1 MDLAGTYTFDAPRDE
16 VWQALMDPAVLVS
29 IMPGCESLEE
39 VGENEYQTSLKIK
52 GGPVQGKFKGNIEL
66 LEINEPDSYR
76 MKVDGQGPSGFMKG
90 DGQVKLESQ
99 GDSTLM
105 HYTGTAQVG
114 GRIASV
120 GQRLLDSSAKAIT
133 KQSLDGLNQQ
143 ITARQQAAAAPPAQ
157 NGHSHTT
164 PTPTPTPVAT
174 KAIEPPSEMEFALGV
189 AKNMLDDA
197 IPAER
202 RPLLLAVVSLVLVAF
217 IAYTLGRR
225 SR

>member
-1 MDLAGTYTFDAPRDE
+1 MDLAGTYTFDAPRDK
-16 VWQALMDPAVLVS
+16 VWEALMDPEVLVN
-29 IMPGCESLEE
+29 IMPGCEKLEE
-39 VGENEYQTSLKIK
+39 VGENEYQTMLKIK
-52 GGPVQGKFKGNIEL
+52 VGPVQGKFKGNIEL
-66 LEINEPDSYR
+66 LDINAPDSYR
-76 MKVDGQGPSGFMKG
+76 MKVDGKGPSGFMKG
-90 DGQVKLESQ
+90 DGQVRLESQ
-99 GDSTLM
+99 GEATLM

-143 ITARQQAAAAPPAQ
+143 IMARQQPAAAPAPH
-157 NGHSHTT
+157 NGHSNGTPISTT
-164 PTPTPTPVAT
+164 APMMVEKVA
-174 KAIEPPSEMEFALGV
+174 APSEMEFALGV

-197 IPAER
+197 IPAEQ
-202 RPLLLAVVSLVLVAF
+202 RPMLFRIAVLFLVAF

>member
-16 VWQALMDPAVLVS
+16 VWQALMDPTVLVS

-39 VGENEYQTSLKIK
+39 VGENEYQTTLKIK
-52 GGPVQGKFKGNIEL
+52 VGPVQGKFKGNIEL

>member
-1 MDLAGTYTFDAPRDE
+1 MDLEGTYTFDAPRDK
-16 VWQALMDPAVLVS
+16 VWEALMDPNVLVN
-29 IMPGCESLEE
+29 IMPGCEKLEE
-39 VGENEYQTSLKIK
+39 VGENEYETMLKIK
-52 GGPVQGKFKGNIEL
+52 VGPVQGKFKGNIEL
-66 LEINEPDSYR
+66 LDINAPDSYR
-76 MKVDGQGPSGFMKG
+76 MKVDGKGPSGFMKG
-90 DGQVKLESQ
+90 DGQVRLESQ
-99 GDSTLM
+99 GDATLM

-143 ITARQQAAAAPPAQ
+143 IMARQQPPAAPAPQ
-157 NGHSHTT
+157 NGHSNGAATSVAA
-164 PTPTPTPVAT
+164 PVMVEKVSA
-174 KAIEPPSEMEFALGV
+174 PSEMEFALGV

-197 IPAER
+197 IPAEQ
-202 RPLLLAVVSLVLVAF
+202 RPMLFRIAVLFLVAF

>member
-39 VGENEYQTSLKIK
+39 VGENEYQTTLKIK
-52 GGPVQGKFKGNIEL
+52 VGPVQGKFKGNIEL

-164 PTPTPTPVAT
+164 PTPTPVAT

-202 RPLLLAVVSLVLVAF
+202 RPLLLTVVSLVLVAF

>member
-39 VGENEYQTSLKIK
+39 VGENEYQTTLKIK
-52 GGPVQGKFKGNIEL
+52 VGPVQGKFKGNIEL

>member
-39 VGENEYQTSLKIK
+39 VGENEYQTTLKIK
-52 GGPVQGKFKGNIEL
+52 VGSVQGKFKGNIEL

>member
-1 MDLAGTYTFDAPRDE
+1 MDLEGTYTFDALRDK
-16 VWQALMDPAVLVS
+16 VWEALMDPNVLVN
-29 IMPGCESLEE
+29 IMPGCEKLEE
-39 VGENEYQTSLKIK
+39 VGENEYETMLKIK
-52 GGPVQGKFKGNIEL
+52 VGPVQGKFKGNIEL
-66 LEINEPDSYR
+66 LDINAPDSYR
-76 MKVDGQGPSGFMKG
+76 MKVDGKGPSGFMKG
-90 DGQVKLESQ
+90 DGQVRLESQ
-99 GDSTLM
+99 GDATLM

-143 ITARQQAAAAPPAQ
+143 IMARQQPPAAPAPQ
-157 NGHSHTT
+157 NGHSNGAATSVAA
-164 PTPTPTPVAT
+164 PVMVEKVSA
-174 KAIEPPSEMEFALGV
+174 PSEMEFALGV

-197 IPAER
+197 IPAEQ
-202 RPLLLAVVSLVLVAF
+202 RPMLFRIAVLFLVAF

>member
-1 MDLAGTYTFDAPRDE
+1 MDLTGTYTFDAPRDK
-16 VWQALMDPAVLVS
+16 VWQALMDPEVLVN
-29 IMPGCESLEE
+29 IMPGCEKLEE
-39 VGENEYQTSLKIK
+39 IGQNEYQTMLKIK
-52 GGPVQGKFKGNIEL
+52 VGPVQGKFKGNIEL
-66 LEINEPDSYR
+66 LDINEPDSYR
-76 MKVDGQGPSGFMKG
+76 MKVDGKGPSGFMKG

-143 ITARQQAAAAPPAQ
+143 ITARQQAAAAPVAQ
-157 NGHSHTT
+157 NGHSDAT
-164 PTPTPTPVAT
+164 PTPATTPVTVEKVSA
-174 KAIEPPSEMEFALGV
+174 PSEMEFALGV

-202 RPLLLAVVSLVLVAF
+202 RPMLLMVVSLFLVAF
-217 IAYTLGRR
+217 VAYTLGQR

>member
-39 VGENEYQTSLKIK
+39 VGENEYQTTLKIK
-52 GGPVQGKFKGNIEL
+52 VGSVQGKFKGNIEL

-90 DGQVKLESQ
+90 DGHVKLESQ

-202 RPLLLAVVSLVLVAF
+202 RPLLLTVVSLVLVAF